1 MNKQFI
7 FLDIDG
13 TLVDYNGHLPESAVR
28 AVRAARQAGHQVFTC
43 SGRSKSEVYPY
54 LWDIGLD
61 GFIGANGGYIEH
73 GGQVVFHQVFSAEQS
88 RQLVDWLT
96 AKGLAFY
103 LECNS
108 GLYASPNFL
117 EQAATIYG
125 EANQEN
131 QDRVRAILPGL
142 VYGADLYR
150 DDVNKISFR
159 LPDLALLEEAQA
171 AFPWTEVGSW
181 SGTGSTVEFGDF
193 GQAGIHKAA
202 AIERLLAH
210 LGADVTNTIAFGDAS
225 NDHTMFEFCQVGV
238 AMGNA
243 SQELKAQADL
253 VTADVTDDGLYKA
266 FAHLGLLGEETDHA

>member
-1 MNKQFI
+1 MEKKYI

-13 TLVDYNGHLPESAVR
+13 TLVDYDGNLPESAVR
-28 AVRAARQAGHQVFTC
+28 AIRAARQAGHQVFTC
-43 SGRSKSEVYPY
+43 SGRSKSEIYPY

-73 GGQVVFHQVFSAEQS
+73 GGQVVYHQVFSAEDT
-88 RQLVDWLT
+88 RRLVDWLT

-108 GLYASPNFL
+108 DLYASPGL
-117 EQAATIYG
+117 VEQAATIYG
-125 EANQEN
+125 EDSPEN
-131 QDRVRAILPGL
+131 RDRVRAILPGL

-159 LPDLALLEEAQA
+159 LPDLALLEEAQT
-171 AFPWTEVGSW
+171 AFPWTTVGSW

-193 GQAGIHKAA
+193 GQQGVHKAA
-202 AIERLLAH
+202 AIDRLLTH
-210 LGADVTNTIAFGDAS
+210 LGADVADTIAFGDAS

-243 SQELKAQADL
+243 SQELKAQADW